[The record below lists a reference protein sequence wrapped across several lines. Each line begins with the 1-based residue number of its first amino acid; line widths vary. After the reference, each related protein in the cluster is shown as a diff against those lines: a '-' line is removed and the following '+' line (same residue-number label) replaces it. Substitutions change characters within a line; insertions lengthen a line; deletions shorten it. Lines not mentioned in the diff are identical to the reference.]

1 MNKLFT
7 LIKNTFYP
15 NNEEH
20 YDFILP
26 ENSAER
32 AVPRSPPPFGSSIAE
47 NSIRFNYG
55 NK

>member
-15 NNEEH
+15 NSEEH

-26 ENSAER
+26 ENSAESVESNDEVKTDEICGHVN
-32 AVPRSPPPFGSSIAE
+32 A
-47 NSIRFNYG
+47 YG
-55 NK
+55 FCLFF